1 MPGAMLVQSIQVRA
15 AARDAERARALLA
28 IYVCTLHVHTAQSLR
43 AIPTIAGRAW
53 RLKLLLSSY
62 PEVPSAGGPLVAPPS
77 FGVTDIAIARS
88 CSPRGGERSD
98 GGRRETGVC
107 PVMAGGRP

>member
-28 IYVCTLHVHTAQSLR
+28 IYVSTLYAHTAQSLK

-53 RLKLLLSSY
+53 RLKVFLL
-62 PEVPSAGGPLVAPPS
+62 AGFFLV
-77 FGVTDIAIARS
+77 VW
-88 CSPRGGERSD
+88 
-98 GGRRETGVC
+98 
-107 PVMAGGRP
+107 

>member
-28 IYVCTLHVHTAQSLR
+28 IYVSTLYAHTAQSLT

-53 RLKLLLSSY
+53 PLHRLCTWLAPK
-62 PEVPSAGGPLVAPPS
+62 GPLLPS
-77 FGVTDIAIARS
+77 LVRCNRYRHREKLFSLAAASAR
-88 CSPRGGERSD
+88 D